1 MSDAPILL
9 TDEAMQGFVREGY
22 VTVQSALPKS
32 YHDAMYARLEPLE
45 EDGLVGHNNLLPMVP
60 ELRELLDEP
69 VVRGAL
75 LSILGPDCYLH
86 FHRHDHV
93 NMPEK
98 VQPMQAWHRGDGRLH
113 KDGERHAHYMVDGR
127 RHHATRFAML
137 FYYPQDTTLEM
148 GPTGI
153 VPRSQY
159 LLRSALDENDRIS
172 LPGDAGTVTIMHFDI
187 AHGRYGANTTDIPR
201 HMVKFLY
208 TRNLDPAAPSWDHKT
223 TDWVTTAD
231 PQEPIWQYIW
241 NWHLGAAASTMHRT
255 ERDTDGL
262 VERLHGAN
270 VANAIGAAYTLG
282 NLGAVEP
289 LLEALTS
296 SDVDL
301 RCVAGY
307 GFPPLGAA
315 AAAPLLGLL
324 DGAGPERCVQVADIL
339 GDIGPRAVDAM
350 PALIQLCHHE
360 KPSVRQFAVESIGI
374 VGQVA
379 AAAPVELVN
388 ALRDD
393 DALVR
398 QYAALTAA
406 RFGARAARLT
416 GIVDALKDNLY
427 HDHHHVRGWSIEALQ
442 RLGTTDGL
450 DTALK
455 YLMATRWDYAH
466 TSGEPWSYDL
476 QR

>member
-1 MSDAPILL
+1 MSDPILL
-9 TDEAMQGFVREGY
+9 TDEAMQRFIREGY

-60 ELRELLDEP
+60 ELSALLDEP

-75 LSILGPDCYLH
+75 LSILGPDYYLH

-93 NMPEK
+93 NHPEH
-98 VQPMQAWHRGDGRLH
+98 VQPMTPWHLGDGRLH

-137 FYYPQDTTLEM
+137 FYYPQDTTLDM

-159 LLRSALDENDRIS
+159 LPRDVLNEDDRIA
-172 LPGDAGTVTIMHFDI
+172 LPGKAGTVMIVHFDI
-187 AHGRYGANTTDIPR
+187 AHGRYGANTTDANR

-208 TRNLDPAAPSWDHKT
+208 TRNLDPVTPSWNHEGSDWT
-223 TDWVTTAD
+223 TSRD
-231 PQEPIWQYIW
+231 PQEPIWRYMW
-241 NWHLGAAASTMHRT
+241 DWHRGDAPSARLRPDQ
-255 ERDTDGL
+255 DTDGL
-262 VERLHGAN
+262 VERLHGSN
-270 VANAIGAAYTLG
+270 VAEAISAAYTLG

-289 LLEALTS
+289 LITALIS
-296 SDVDL
+296 SDEDL
-301 RCVAGY
+301 RCIAGY

-315 AAAPLLGLL
+315 AVVPLLDLL

-339 GDIGPRAVDAM
+339 GDIGPRAADSLPV
-350 PALIQLCHHE
+350 LVQLCHHDD
-360 KPSVRQFAVESIGI
+360 PRVRQYAIESVGI
-374 VGQVA
+374 VGQA
-379 AAAPVELVN
+379 ASPAPIEAVDL
-388 ALRDD
+388 LRDE

-398 QYAALTAA
+398 HHAALAVA
-406 RFGARAARLT
+406 RFGARAAELP
-416 GIVDALKDNLY
+416 GVVDALKDNLY
-427 HDHHHVRGWSIEALQ
+427 HAHHHVRGWSIEALQ
-442 RLGTTDGL
+442 RLGTHDGH
-450 DTALK
+450 DAALK
-455 YLMATRWDYAH
+455 YLMATRWDHAH
-466 TSGEPWSYDL
+466 TSGEPWHYDL

>member
-1 MSDAPILL
+1 MSNPIFL
-9 TDEAMQGFVREGY
+9 TDEAMQSFICEGY
-22 VTVQSALPKS
+22 VIVQSALPKS

-75 LSILGPDCYLH
+75 LSILGPDYYLH

-93 NMPEK
+93 NHPEK
-98 VQPMQAWHRGDGRLH
+98 VQPMQAWHLGDGRLH
-113 KDGERHAHYMVDGR
+113 KDGERHAHHMVDGR
-127 RHHATRFAML
+127 RHHATRFVML

-159 LLRSALDENDRIS
+159 LPRNALDEADRIA
-172 LPGDAGTVTIMHFDI
+172 LPGDAGTVMIVHFDI
-187 AHGRYGANTTDIPR
+187 AHGRFGANTTDVNR

-208 TRNLDPAAPSWDHKT
+208 TRNLDPTAPSWDHET
-223 TDWVTTAD
+223 PDWTATAD

-241 NWHLGAAASTMHRT
+241 NWHLGAAQRRAHRSD
-255 ERDTDGL
+255 RNTDGL

-270 VANAIGAAYTLG
+270 VAEAMGAAYTLG
-282 NLGAVEP
+282 NLGAVDP

-296 SDVDL
+296 TDVDL

-307 GFPPLGAA
+307 GFPPLGAEA
-315 AAAPLLGLL
+315 VGPLLGLL
-324 DGAGPERCVQVADIL
+324 DDAGPERCVQVADIL
-339 GDIGPRAVDAM
+339 GDIGPRAVDAL
-350 PALIQLCHHE
+350 PVLIQLCHHDD
-360 KPSVRQFAVESIGI
+360 PVVRHYAIESIGI
-374 VGQVA
+374 VGQA
-379 AAAPVELVN
+379 GPGAPEELVA

-393 DALVR
+393 DAIVR
-398 QYAALTAA
+398 HYAALTAA
-406 RFGARAARLT
+406 RFGTRAAGLP
-416 GIVDALKDNLY
+416 GIVDALKNNLY

-442 RLGTTDGL
+442 RLGTPDGI
-450 DTALK
+450 DAALR
-455 YLMATRWDYAH
+455 YLMAARWDYAH
-466 TSGEPWSYDL
+466 TSGEPWHYDL

>member
-1 MSDAPILL
+1 MSDPILL
-9 TDEAMQGFVREGY
+9 TDEAMQHFIREGY
-22 VTVQSALPKS
+22 VIVQSALPKS

-75 LSILGPDCYLH
+75 LSILGPDYYLH

-93 NMPEK
+93 NPPEK
-98 VQPMQAWHRGDGRLH
+98 VRTMTAWHLGDGRLH
-113 KDGERHAHYMVDGR
+113 KDGERHAHHMVDGR
-127 RHHATRFAML
+127 RHHATRFVML

-148 GPTGI
+148 GPMGI

-159 LLRSALDENDRIS
+159 LLRSALDEDDKIPLS
-172 LPGDAGTVTIMHFDI
+172 GDAGTVMIVHFDI
-187 AHGRYGANTTDIPR
+187 AHGRFGANRTDIPR

-208 TRNLDPAAPSWDHKT
+208 TRNLDPTVPTWDHGT
-223 TDWVTTAD
+223 LDWNASAD

-241 NWHLGAAASTMHRT
+241 NWHLGAAPRRAHQSGQR
-255 ERDTDGL
+255 TDGL

-270 VANAIGAAYTLG
+270 VAEAIGAAYTLG
-282 NLGAVEP
+282 NLGAIDP

-307 GFPPLGAA
+307 GFPPLGAQA
-315 AAAPLLGLL
+315 VAPLLGLL
-324 DGAGPERCVQVADIL
+324 DGADPERCVQVADIL
-339 GDIGPRAVDAM
+339 GDIGPRAVDAL
-350 PALIQLCHHE
+350 PVLTQFCHHDD
-360 KPSVRQFAVESIGI
+360 PVVRHYAIESIGI
-374 VGQVA
+374 VGQA
-379 AAAPVELVN
+379 GSGAPEELVD

-393 DALVR
+393 DAIVR
-398 QYAALTAA
+398 HYAALTAA
-406 RFGARAARLT
+406 RFGTRAAGLP
-416 GIVDALKDNLY
+416 GIVDALRDNLY

-442 RLGTTDGL
+442 RLGTPDGL
-450 DTALK
+450 QTALN

-466 TSGEPWSYDL
+466 TSGEPWHYDQ

>member
-9 TDEAMQGFVREGY
+9 SDEAMQGFVREGY

-127 RHHATRFAML
+127 RHHATRFVML

-315 AAAPLLGLL
+315 AVDPLLGLL

-339 GDIGPRAVDAM
+339 GDIGPRAVDGL

-455 YLMATRWDYAH
+455 YLMAARWDYAH

>member
-9 TDEAMQGFVREGY
+9 SDEAMQGFVREGY
-22 VTVQSALPKS
+22 VIVQSALPKS

-127 RHHATRFAML
+127 RHHATRFVML

-208 TRNLDPAAPSWDHKT
+208 TRNLDPTAPSWDHKT

-262 VERLHGAN
+262 VERLNGAN
-270 VANAIGAAYTLG
+270 VADAIGAAYRLG

-289 LLEALTS
+289 LLESLTS

-315 AAAPLLGLL
+315 AVDPLLGLL

-339 GDIGPRAVDAM
+339 GDIGPRAADGL

-360 KPSVRQFAVESIGI
+360 EPSVRQYAVESIGI

>member
-9 TDEAMQGFVREGY
+9 SDEAMQGFVREGY
-22 VTVQSALPKS
+22 VIVQSALPKS

-127 RHHATRFAML
+127 RHHATRFVML

-208 TRNLDPAAPSWDHKT
+208 TRNLDPTAPSWDHKT

-262 VERLHGAN
+262 VERLNGAN
-270 VANAIGAAYTLG
+270 VADAIGAAYRLG

-289 LLEALTS
+289 LLESLTS

-315 AAAPLLGLL
+315 AVDPLLGLL

-339 GDIGPRAVDAM
+339 GDIGPRAVDGL

-360 KPSVRQFAVESIGI
+360 EPSVRQYAVESIGI